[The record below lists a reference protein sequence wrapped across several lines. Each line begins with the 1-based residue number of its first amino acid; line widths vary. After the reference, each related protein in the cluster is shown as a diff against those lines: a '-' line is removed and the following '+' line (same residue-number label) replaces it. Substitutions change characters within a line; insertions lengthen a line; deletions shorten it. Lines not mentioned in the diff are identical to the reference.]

1 MEMKRSP
8 SELALATPAQA
19 KKPTPS
25 HQCSLLARNM
35 EAPSGPYKFKTKI
48 VCTLGPSCRDVGILK
63 DLLRSGMNVAR
74 FNFSHGSHEY
84 HQETLDMLREACA
97 ASKIPCAVLL
107 DTKGPEIRTG
117 MLADGKPI
125 MLERNREV
133 TLTTDYATVG
143 NENLIACSYPNLARD
158 VSPGSMILAADGSI
172 TLKVV
177 STDVANGTVVCRCEN
192 NAKLGERKNMNLPGV
207 IVDLPTI
214 TEKDTEDILQ
224 WGVKNKVDFIAA
236 SFVRK
241 GSDLT
246 NIRKV
251 LGSEGKNI
259 HLISK
264 IENEE
269 GLDNFEAIL
278 ENSDGIMVARGDL
291 GMEIPMEKIF
301 MVQKRM
307 INMCN
312 LAGKPV
318 ITATQMLESMTA
330 NPRPTRAEAT
340 DVANAVLD
348 GTDCVMLSGE
358 TAAGPYPVEAVK
370 IMSSICEEAESY
382 LDYSALFQQIMNKQ
396 MVPMTTIESLASS
409 AVRASEKVDAK
420 LLIVLSRSG
429 RTAKLVAKYR
439 PAVPV
444 LMVAI
449 PENGSEEALMMSKK
463 VIAQCLGVRGIIPI
477 LAENL
482 EGEGRLRRQ
491 MLAATDYAKK
501 NGLVQAGNKVV
512 GIHKVDADAIMRIVD
527 IPMP

>member
-1 MEMKRSP
+1 MDMKRSP
-8 SELALATPAQA
+8 SERDLDDTPSQA
-19 KKPTPS
+19 KKSAPNP
-25 HQCSLLARNM
+25 QCSLLARNM
-35 EAPSGPYKFKTKI
+35 EAHSGPYKFKTKI
-48 VCTLGPSCRDVGILK
+48 VCTLGPACRELSILK

-84 HQETLDMLREACA
+84 HQETLDMLRAASE

-117 MLADGKPI
+117 MLEDGKPI
-125 MLERNREV
+125 MLERNKEI
-133 TLTTDYATVG
+133 TLTTDYSVVG
-143 NENLIACSYPNLARD
+143 NESLIACSYPNLARD

-177 STDVANGTVVCRCEN
+177 SADLAKGTVLCRCEN
-192 NAKLGERKNMNLPGV
+192 SAKLGERKNMNLPGV

-214 TEKDTEDILQ
+214 TAKDTEDILE

-251 LGSEGKNI
+251 LGEAGKNI

-278 ENSDGIMVARGDL
+278 DKSDGIMVARGDL

-370 IMSSICEEAESY
+370 IMSSICEEAESF
-382 LDYSALFQQIMNKQ
+382 LDYSALFQQIMSKQ
-396 MVPMTTIESLASS
+396 VLPMSTIESLASS
-409 AVRASEKVDAK
+409 AVRASDKVDAK
-420 LLIVLSRSG
+420 LMIVMSRTG

-439 PAVPV
+439 PSIPV

-449 PENGSEEALMMSKK
+449 PDDSSEASMEASKK
-463 VIAQCLGVRGIIPI
+463 VLAQCLGVRGIIPI
-477 LAENL
+477 LAPTI
-482 EGEGRLRRQ
+482 EGEGRIRKQ
-491 MLAATDYAKK
+491 MAAATDYAKK
-501 NGLVQAGNKVV
+501 TGLVHAGDKIV
-512 GIHKVDADAIMRIVD
+512 GIHKVEADAIMRIVD
-527 IPMP
+527 IN